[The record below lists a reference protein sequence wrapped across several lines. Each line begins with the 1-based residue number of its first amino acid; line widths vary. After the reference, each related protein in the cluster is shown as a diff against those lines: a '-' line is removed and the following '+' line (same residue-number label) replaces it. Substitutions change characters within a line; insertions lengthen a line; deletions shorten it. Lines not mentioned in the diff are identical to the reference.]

1 MKTNWTNVEIWDSDG
16 NLVTDDDDRRKLLRE
31 YRDTGG
37 IWQHW
42 LVDPADYTEET
53 CEEMVYA
60 GPAVEEIDWSGIDA

>member
-1 MKTNWTNVEIWDSDG
+1 MKTNWANVEIWDGDG
-16 NLVTDDDDRRKLLRE
+16 NLITDDAERRKLLCE
-31 YRDTGG
+31 YRDTGS
-37 IWQHW
+37 ICQHW

>member
-1 MKTNWTNVEIWDSDG
+1 MKTNWANVELWDSDG
-16 NLVTDDDDRRKLLRE
+16 NLITDDDDRRKLLRE

>member
-16 NLVTDDDDRRKLLRE
+16 NLITENDERRKLLCE

>member
-16 NLVTDDDDRRKLLRE
+16 NLVTDDDERCKLLRE
-31 YRDTGG
+31 YRDTSG

>member
-1 MKTNWTNVEIWDSDG
+1 MKTNWTNLELWDSDG
-16 NLVTDDDDRRKLLRE
+16 NLITDDDDRRKLLRE

-53 CEEMVYA
+53 CEEMAYA

>member
-16 NLVTDDDDRRKLLRE
+16 NLITDNDERHKLLCE